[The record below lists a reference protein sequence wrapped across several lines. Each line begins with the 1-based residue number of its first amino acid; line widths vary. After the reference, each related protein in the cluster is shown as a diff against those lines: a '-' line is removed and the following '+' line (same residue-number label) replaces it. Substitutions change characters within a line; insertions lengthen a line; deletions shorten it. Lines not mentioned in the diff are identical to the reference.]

1 MNDGRTSW
9 LVINN
14 VVLVVRRLGSTE
26 SDETLIF
33 YLRRIYYK
41 MSTDNESANIN
52 EIESMLL
59 LMKSSILQGL
69 SLSI

>member
-14 VVLVVRRLGSTE
+14 VVLDVRRLGSPA

-41 MSTDNESANIN
+41 MSADNESANIN

-59 LMKSSILQGL
+59 LMKSSIQGL